1 MTRVALIEVDVAT
14 VVYTDKDI
22 VFVKFVVERQ
32 VEGDVYLLPER
43 LIVADV
49 RDRQENASALL
60 WGRASNFL

>member
-1 MTRVALIEVDVAT
+1 MTRVALIKVDVAT

-22 VFVKFVVERQ
+22 VLVEFVVERQ